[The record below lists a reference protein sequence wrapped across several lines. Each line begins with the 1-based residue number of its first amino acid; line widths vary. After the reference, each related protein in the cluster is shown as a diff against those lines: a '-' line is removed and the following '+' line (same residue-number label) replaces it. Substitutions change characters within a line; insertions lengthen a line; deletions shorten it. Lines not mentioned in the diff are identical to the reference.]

1 MGREASSHP
10 TVARIHLEH
19 LEHNVRLLQSLVG
32 PGTRLWPAI
41 KANAYGHGGAIV
53 ARALLGL
60 GIDTFCVSHP
70 EEAVELLESGVRARF
85 LVLSASLPEQS
96 ECIVAHDLEPVVCCE
111 QTLESLGRA
120 AARAGRRVA
129 VHVKVD
135 TGMGRIG
142 IRPEAVPDF
151 LESCR
156 ERPSLRVKGLM
167 SHFARAGEADK
178 AFSRAQIEAFE
189 RVRAVT
195 RDSGIPFHHLANSA
209 AAFDLPESHLDAA
222 RPGIAIYGLAPSIT
236 IANPL
241 VKELR
246 PVLEWVTRI
255 SFLKE
260 VPAGVGLSYGH
271 SFRTERASLVATLPV
286 GYGDG
291 LDRRLSNR
299 LEVLVHGRRCRQV
312 ATITMGQCLVDVTP
326 LRGRVSVGD
335 RVTLIGRQ
343 GDEAVSADELAAR
356 LGTINYEIVTA
367 LQRRVRRIPVEGD
380 DVPVSDSG

>member
-1 MGREASSHP
+1 
-10 TVARIHLEH
+10 
-19 LEHNVRLLQSLVG
+19 
-32 PGTRLWPAI
+32 
-41 KANAYGHGGAIV
+41 
-53 ARALLGL
+53 
-60 GIDTFCVSHP
+60 
-70 EEAVELLESGVRARF
+70 
-85 LVLSASLPEQS
+85 
-96 ECIVAHDLEPVVCCE
+96 
-111 QTLESLGRA
+111 
-120 AARAGRRVA
+120 
-129 VHVKVD
+129 
-135 TGMGRIG
+135 
-142 IRPEAVPDF
+142 
-151 LESCR
+151 
-156 ERPSLRVKGLM
+156 M

-195 RDSGIPFHHLANSA
+195 RDSGIPFHHFANSA

-222 RPGIAIYGLAPSIT
+222 RPGIAIYGLAPSTT
-236 IANPL
+236 IANPR

-260 VPAGVGLSYGH
+260 VPAGVGLCYGH

-367 LQRRVRRIPVEGD
+367 LQRRVRRIPVEGG